1 MQIEINNIMT
11 AIDILILLIFIVSI
25 IYGLR
30 RGFITQLGSVGG
42 VLVGIVACRLFSE
55 PVTRLF
61 AGSSPDAN
69 DLYVSGVFACVLL
82 FIVGYIAA
90 RLVASLIKTV
100 TNTLHLTV
108 IDRVAGAL
116 FSLFEWFLVFSL
128 LLNIWQAFRPDINIT
143 SGSRLA
149 GGRAAVAVVDFAP
162 KVLGSETFK
171 DFVSAVAS
179 VGNDDARKNNEK

>member
-1 MQIEINNIMT
+1 MT

-25 IYGLR
+25 AYGLR

-42 VLVGIVACRLFSE
+42 VLVGILACRLFSDT
-55 PVTRLF
+55 VTDFF
-61 AGSSPDAN
+61 AGSDPDAN

-90 RLVASLIKTV
+90 RLVARLVKTV
-100 TNTLHLTV
+100 TNSLHLTV
-108 IDRVAGAL
+108 FDRVAGAL

-128 LLNIWQAFRPDINIT
+128 LLNIWQAFRPDIDIT

-149 GGRAAVAVVDFAP
+149 GGRAAKAVVDFAP

-179 VGNDDARKNNEK
+179 VGDGNSDKN

>member
-1 MQIEINNIMT
+1 MS
-11 AIDILILLIFIVSI
+11 AIDILILLIFVVSI

-30 RGFITQLGSVGG
+30 RGFISQLGSVGG
-42 VLVGIVACRLFSE
+42 VIVGILACRLFSE

-61 AGSSPDAN
+61 AGSNPDAN
-69 DLYVSGVFACVLL
+69 DLYISGVFACVLL
-82 FIVGYIAA
+82 FIVGFIAA
-90 RLVASLIKTV
+90 RLIAGLVKTV
-100 TNTLHLTV
+100 TRTLHLTV
-108 IDRVAGAL
+108 FDRIGGAL
-116 FSLFEWFLVFSL
+116 FSLFEWFLIFSL

-171 DFVSAVAS
+171 DFVTAVAS
-179 VGNDDARKNNEK
+179 VGKDNGGKNNEK

>member
-1 MQIEINNIMT
+1 MT

-30 RGFITQLGSVGG
+30 RGFIMQLGSVGG
-42 VLVGIVACRLFSE
+42 VLVGIVACRIFSE
-55 PVTRLF
+55 SVTRFF
-61 AGSSPDAN
+61 AGDSPDAN
-69 DLYVSGVFACVLL
+69 DMYVSGVFACVLL

-90 RLVASLIKTV
+90 RLVARLVKTV

-108 IDRVAGAL
+108 FDRIAGAL

-128 LLNIWQAFRPDINIT
+128 LLNIWQAFRPDIT

-149 GGRAAVAVVDFAP
+149 GGRAAAAVVDFAP

-171 DFVSAVAS
+171 EFVSAVAS
-179 VGNDDARKNNEK
+179 VGKDSDSK

>member
-1 MQIEINNIMT
+1 MT

-30 RGFITQLGSVGG
+30 RGFIMQLGSVGG
-42 VLVGIVACRLFSE
+42 VLVGIVACRIFSE
-55 PVTRLF
+55 SVTRFF
-61 AGSSPDAN
+61 AGDSPDAN
-69 DLYVSGVFACVLL
+69 DMYVSGVFACVLL

-90 RLVASLIKTV
+90 RLVARLVETV

-108 IDRVAGAL
+108 FDRIAGAL

-128 LLNIWQAFRPDINIT
+128 LLNIWQAFRPDIDIT

-149 GGRAAVAVVDFAP
+149 GGRAAAAVVDFAP

-171 DFVSAVAS
+171 EFVAAVAS
-179 VGNDDARKNNEK
+179 VGKDSGSK